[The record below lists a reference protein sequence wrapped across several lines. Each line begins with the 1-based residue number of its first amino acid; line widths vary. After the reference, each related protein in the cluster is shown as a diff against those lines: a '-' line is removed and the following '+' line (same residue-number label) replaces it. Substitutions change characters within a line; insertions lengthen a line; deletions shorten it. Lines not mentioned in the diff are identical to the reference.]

1 MVKNYI
7 DTLKNLLLKPR
18 NVVDGFIHSK
28 DDHSF
33 QHPFL
38 FAVAGGI
45 VVILLNTFLVNF
57 SVQIDPGSIQAED
70 EQVRQIAE
78 WVQVVTIRLSTQFLP
93 LSMIFLLIPM
103 LSLPGLLFF
112 REQTD
117 GFYSNLILNTYTV
130 GASIIILIAAIP
142 VWIFSG
148 LPLTD
153 PFMNS
158 TLPGLMVAAVG
169 IWVYKNYF
177 SVSDVMG
184 WIRIL
189 SSYIS
194 GYVLFIIVKGFAA
207 GIIGYMIFAI
217 NRIRELSGEL

>member
-7 DTLKNLLLKPR
+7 DTLKNLLLHPR

-28 DDHSF
+28 EDYSF

-38 FAVAGGI
+38 FAVASGI
-45 VVILLNTFLVNF
+45 LVILLNTFLVDF
-57 SVQIDPGSIQAED
+57 SVQIDPDSIQAED

-93 LSMIFLLIPM
+93 LSMVFLLIPM
-103 LSLPGLLFF
+103 LSLPGLFFF

-142 VWIFSG
+142 AWIFSG

-169 IWVYKNYF
+169 IWIYKNYF

-184 WIRIL
+184 WVRIL

-194 GYVLFIIVKGFAA
+194 GYVLFIIVKGFAG